1 MSSTSKE
8 RLSAIKDN
16 LDHAFANAHPDDR
29 QEMVKEMREYLNRQ
43 NAAAKAPGY
52 DTKHS
57 NAATGSF

>member
-8 RLSAIKDN
+8 RLSAIKGT

-29 QEMVKEMREYLNRQ
+29 QEMVKDLREYLSRQ
-43 NAAAKAPGY
+43 NSAAKAPGY

-57 NAATGSF
+57 NAATGSH